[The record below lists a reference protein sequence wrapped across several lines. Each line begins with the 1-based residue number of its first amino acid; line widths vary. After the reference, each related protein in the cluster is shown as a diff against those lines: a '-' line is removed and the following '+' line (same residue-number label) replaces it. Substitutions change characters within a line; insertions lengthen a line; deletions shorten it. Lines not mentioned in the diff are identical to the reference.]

1 MDKKES
7 IVRPLDILRE
17 DGYWVGRFSAMAS
30 PCEVLLVT
38 EERELA
44 RNLLGIAAREAWRI
58 EQKFSRYR
66 DDGIVARINSSGSP
80 VKVDEET
87 AHLIDFAYRCF
98 ELSDGLFDITSGILR
113 KAWHFDGG
121 SKLPAPEEVESL
133 LRFVGLGQASW
144 DSPEFHLPLGMQIDF
159 GGIGKEYAVD
169 KVLSLLCQRLD
180 VPMLVNFGG
189 DIATNRGRENRPWLV
204 GVENP
209 LDEGAHSLLEIRS
222 GGLATSG
229 SSHRYIVNKGRRYS
243 HVLNPLNGWPVEG
256 PPLSITVAAANC
268 TMAGM
273 LATYAMLQGENAESY
288 LEQQG
293 VIFWAIR

>member
-1 MDKKES
+1 MEENQS
-7 IVRPLDILRE
+7 IIRPLDLVRE

-30 PCEVLLVT
+30 PCEILIAT
-38 EERELA
+38 EEEEVA
-44 RNLLGIAAREAWRI
+44 RNLLEIAAREAWRI

-80 VKVDEET
+80 VKVDQET
-87 AHLIDFAYRCF
+87 AQLIDFAYQCF

-113 KAWHFDGG
+113 KAWRFDGG
-121 SKLPAPEEVESL
+121 SQLPSRGAVESL
-133 LRFVGLGQASW
+133 LPLVGLGQASW
-144 DSPEFHLPLGMQIDF
+144 NSPEFYLPPGMQIDF

-169 KVLSLLCQRLD
+169 KVLSLLRGRMD
-180 VPMLVNFGG
+180 APMLVNFGG
-189 DIATNRGRENRPWLV
+189 DIATNRCREHHPWVV

-209 LDEGAHSLLEIRS
+209 LDDEAQALLEIRS

-229 SSHRYIVNKGRRYS
+229 SSHRFIVNQGQRYS
-243 HVLNPLNGWPVEG
+243 HVLNPLTGWPVEG
-256 PPLSITVAAANC
+256 PPLSITVAASNC

-288 LEQQG
+288 LEEEG
-293 VIFWAIR
+293 VTFWAIR